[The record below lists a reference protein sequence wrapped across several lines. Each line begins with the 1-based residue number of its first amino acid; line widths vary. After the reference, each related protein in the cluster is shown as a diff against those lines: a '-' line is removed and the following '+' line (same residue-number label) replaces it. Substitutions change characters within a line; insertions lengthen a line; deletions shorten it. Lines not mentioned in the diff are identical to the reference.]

1 MTTTD
6 TPDTSWERAWLA
18 AEGLPEDYAAL
29 AARYFAPLAR
39 RIAAQYGERG
49 APLLVGV
56 NGSQGSGKST
66 CCAWLVQALRE
77 EHGLSAIALSLD
89 DFYLTHAER
98 QLLGRTVHPLLATR
112 GVPGT
117 HDIEL
122 LRATLGALMGQES
135 TRVVRVPRFDKARD
149 DRAPAEAWDHIA
161 APVAAVLLEG
171 WCLGAR
177 PEAPAA
183 LAAPVNALEADED
196 PDGRW
201 RRYVNNALRDGF
213 PPLHAAVDYWV
224 MLRAPSFAC
233 VYRWRL
239 EQERK
244 LRAKAGAGTA
254 VMDDAGVARFV
265 QYFERLTRHCLA
277 ELPGHMDV
285 IFTLDNDR
293 QIVAAEGL

>member
-6 TPDTSWERAWLA
+6 TPDASWERAWLA
-18 AEGLPEDYAAL
+18 AEGLPGDYAAL

-39 RIAAQYGERG
+39 RIAAQHRERG

-89 DFYLTHAER
+89 DFYLTRAER

-122 LRATLGALMGQES
+122 LRATLGDLMGQES
-135 TRVVRVPRFDKARD
+135 TRVVRVPRFDKAQD
-149 DRAPAEAWDHIA
+149 DRAPAEAWDRVA
-161 APVAAVLLEG
+161 APVAVVLLEG

-201 RRYVNNALRDGF
+201 RRYVNSALRDGF
-213 PPLHAAVDYWV
+213 PPLHAAVDDWV

-244 LRAKAGAGTA
+244 LRAQAGPGTA

-277 ELPGHMDV
+277 ELPCHMDV
-285 IFTLDNDR
+285 IFTLDHDR

>member
-6 TPDTSWERAWLA
+6 TPDASWERAWLA

-29 AARYFAPLAR
+29 AARYFAPLAE
-39 RIAAQYGERG
+39 RIAAQYRERG

-77 EHGLSAIALSLD
+77 EHGLSAVALSLD
-89 DFYLTHAER
+89 DFYLTYAER

-149 DRAPAEAWDHIA
+149 DRAPAEAWDRVA

>member
-1 MTTTD
+1 VTTTD

-149 DRAPAEAWDHIA
+149 DRAPAEAWDRVA